1 MYIGVISILILLFG
15 FLFFGRS
22 FFVSTLGLKKLSSSS
37 ILLSE
42 SFFWVMLLLLSIYA
56 KKIEKS
62 NLLIWQETH
71 YDIWMH
77 IKAIF
82 AIFAATFVL
91 EIPVLAVLK
100 ALHLLKESSKIN
112 EMKTVL
118 QANKQLLLFAA
129 LTAGVTEEFIFRG
142 YLMPRFQL
150 ILKNHYIA
158 IALSSILFG
167 LLHFSYGTV
176 VNIVGPMILGVVYG
190 YFYWKYR
197 NIAIPIICHF
207 LWDYILMSINVKP
220 H

>member
-1 MYIGVISILILLFG
+1 MLLFG
-15 FLFFGRS
+15 FLFFGRR
-22 FFVSTLGLKKLSSSS
+22 FFTSTLGLTRLSNIS

-42 SFFWVMLLLLSIYA
+42 FFFWLILLLLSIYA
-56 KKIEKS
+56 NKIEK
-62 NLLIWQETH
+62 NKFLIWQETH
-71 YDIWMH
+71 YNVWMH

-82 AIFAATFVL
+82 AIFAITIAL
-91 EIPVLAVLK
+91 EVPVLLVLK
-100 ALHLLKESSKIN
+100 ALHLLKESSKID

-142 YLMPRFQL
+142 YLLPRFQ
-150 ILKNHYIA
+150 IIFKNPYIA

-167 LLHFSYGTV
+167 LLHFSYGTI
-176 VNIVGPMILGVVYG
+176 VNMVGPMILGTVYG

-207 LWDYILMSINVKP
+207 LWDFILMSINIKP